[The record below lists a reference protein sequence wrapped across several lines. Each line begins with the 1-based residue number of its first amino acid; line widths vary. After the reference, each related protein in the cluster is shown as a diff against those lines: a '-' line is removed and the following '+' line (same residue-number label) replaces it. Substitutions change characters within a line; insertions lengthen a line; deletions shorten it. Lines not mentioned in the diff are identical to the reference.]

1 MKFLCD
7 RCKTRYSIGDD
18 RVRGK
23 ILKIRCK
30 NCANVITVREGM
42 EAAAE
47 AGGDEPSSRRNRP
60 TTAAPLAQQTLPAA
74 RNGKPA
80 SAAKPPPA
88 LEEEWYVS
96 VDGDQSG
103 PFTLAEA
110 QRWVAG
116 KAWDADL
123 HCWSEGFDD
132 WLPVD
137 KVSHFRGLRKKPLPA
152 QKPPPL
158 PRAGSRMGVAA
169 QPQVEEEP
177 KALFAATMAQL
188 EKGIASEPISTMPA
202 PSAIK
207 AAPSGTGAVARQPQP
222 SVTPVAARTN
232 GSAAL
237 KAINVPG
244 SVPKLDTKPIEK
256 ANDSKPVPKVAAKPE
271 PAILKSAP
279 APVSAKSPTPARG
292 ATKPGLSPGGQAL
305 AAAFDASDSSET
317 ALEGLTQVESP
328 AFNDEVS
335 TTAEPVATKR
345 AFDRFESIEAKSAAQ
360 RAPAGWAP
368 PQPPVRTPSQEIA
381 AVKEAE
387 PDEDNL
393 EIGEVS
399 RVVNLADLMKSAPR
413 NKTGRAPALRT
424 TGSVQRMTP
433 AELGLSPLAAS
444 GPLSTAG
451 LAADAGVETALPPPP
466 VVAHRRAM
474 LMLVIVAAIVL
485 GAATAIVV
493 VMMQGGDDDDQVKY
507 GRGTYVDTD
516 RPDDPRRNP
525 LDPTVGPG
533 SAATP
538 KPHPTFHPFTP
549 NTPHPTTGSDDV
561 ADPHGS
567 LRGDEIED
575 VARLHQATTNRC
587 YMRAQRGVDAL
598 TIGEVKRITVSLTD
612 DREGAVTAVN
622 LSDHGSDSL
631 GKCLIGAIR
640 GWKLRASPGGNF
652 QITLAFTDT

>member
-42 EAAAE
+42 EVAAE
-47 AGGDEPSSRRNRP
+47 AGAGDAASRRNRP

-80 SAAKPPPA
+80 SAVKPPAA

-158 PRAGSRMGVAA
+158 PRVGSRMSVAA

-188 EKGIASEPISTMPA
+188 EKGVASEPISTMPA
-202 PSAIK
+202 PSSIK
-207 AAPSGTGAVARQPQP
+207 MAPAGTGAVARQPLP
-222 SVTPVAARTN
+222 SVTAVAPRTN

-237 KAINVPG
+237 KAINVP
-244 SVPKLDTKPIEK
+244 SVGKL
-256 ANDSKPVPKVAAKPE
+256 DSKPVDKLNDSKAVAKIAAKPE
-271 PAILKSAP
+271 PAILKPMPAGSAP
-279 APVSAKSPTPARG
+279 AAVKPARG
-292 ATKPGLSPGGQAL
+292 ATQPGLSPGAQAL

-317 ALEGLTQVESP
+317 ALEGLTQVEAP
-328 AFNDEVS
+328 AFNDEIS
-335 TTAEPVATKR
+335 TAADPVANKR
-345 AFDRFESIEAKSAAQ
+345 MFDRFDSVEPKTTARPVAE
-360 RAPAGWAP
+360 GWAP
-368 PQPPVRTPSQEIA
+368 PQPPVHTPSQETV
-381 AVKEAE
+381 AVADAGPE
-387 PDEDNL
+387 EDNL

-399 RVVNLADLMKSAPR
+399 RVVNLADLMKPARS
-413 NKTGRAPALRT
+413 KTGRAPGLRT
-424 TGSVQRMTP
+424 TGSVQRMSP
-433 AELGLSPLAAS
+433 GELGLSPLAAT
-444 GPLSTAG
+444 GPLGAAG
-451 LAADAGVETALPPPP
+451 LAADGAIETALPPPP
-466 VVAHRRAM
+466 VVANRRAM

-485 GAATAIVV
+485 GAATAVVV
-493 VMMQGGDDDDQVKY
+493 VMMQGSDDEDQVNY

-516 RPDDPRRNP
+516 RPDDPHRNP
-525 LDPTVGPG
+525 LDPVGPG
-533 SAATP
+533 SAVAP
-538 KPHPTFHPFTP
+538 KPHPTFRPFTP
-549 NTPHPTTGSDDV
+549 NTPHPPTGSDDA
-561 ADPHGS
+561 ADSHGS

-575 VARLHQATTNRC
+575 IARLHQATTNRC
-587 YMRAQRGVDAL
+587 YMRAQRGAEAL
-598 TIGEVKRITVSLTD
+598 TIGEVKRITVSLTI
-612 DREGAVTAVN
+612 DRDGAVTAVT

-640 GWKLRASPGGNF
+640 GWKLRPSPGGNF

>member
-47 AGGDEPSSRRNRP
+47 AVAGDASSRRNRP

-74 RNGKPA
+74 RNGKPP
-80 SAAKPPPA
+80 SAVKPPPA

-158 PRAGSRMGVAA
+158 PRAGSRMGVAV

-188 EKGIASEPISTMPA
+188 EKGVASEPISTMPA

-207 AAPSGTGAVARQPQP
+207 VAPSGTGAVARQPLQ

-244 SVPKLDTKPIEK
+244 SVPKLDTKPVEK
-256 ANDSKPVPKVAAKPE
+256 LNDSKAVPKIAAKPE
-271 PAILKSAP
+271 PAILKPIPASSSAGNAKP
-279 APVSAKSPTPARG
+279 AANA
-292 ATKPGLSPGGQAL
+292 GLSPGAQAL

-317 ALEGLTQVESP
+317 ALEGLTQVEAP
-328 AFNDEVS
+328 PFNDEIS

-345 AFDRFESIEAKSAAQ
+345 VFDRFDSVEAKTTAKPV
-360 RAPAGWAP
+360 PAGWAP
-368 PQPPVRTPSQEIA
+368 PQPPVRAPSQEIA
-381 AVKEAE
+381 AVKDDS
-387 PDEDNL
+387 PDDDNL

-399 RVVNLADLMKSAPR
+399 RVVNLADLMKQPR
-413 NKTGRAPALRT
+413 TKTGRAPGLRT

-433 AELGLSPLAAS
+433 AELGLSPLAAT

-451 LAADAGVETALPPPP
+451 LAADAAIDTALPPPP
-466 VVAHRRAM
+466 VVANRRAM

-485 GAATAIVV
+485 GAATAVVV
-493 VMMQGGDDDDQVKY
+493 VMMQGSDDDDQVNY
-507 GRGTYVDTD
+507 GRGTYVDTN
-516 RPDDPRRNP
+516 RPDDPHRNP
-525 LDPTVGPG
+525 LDPVGPG
-533 SAATP
+533 SAVAP

-549 NTPHPTTGSDDV
+549 NTPHPPTGSDDV
-561 ADPHGS
+561 ADPHGA

-575 VARLHQATTNRC
+575 IARLHQATTNRC

-598 TIGEVKRITVSLTD
+598 TIGEVKRITVSLTV
-612 DREGAVTAVN
+612 DRDGAVTAVN

-640 GWKLRASPGGNF
+640 GWKLRPSPGGNF